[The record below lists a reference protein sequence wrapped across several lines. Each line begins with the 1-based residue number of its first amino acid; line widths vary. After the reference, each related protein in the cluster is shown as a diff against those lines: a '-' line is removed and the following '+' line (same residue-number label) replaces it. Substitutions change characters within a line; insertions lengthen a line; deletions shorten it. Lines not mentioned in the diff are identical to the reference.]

1 MNNIKI
7 SLTDCTDTPLWDD
20 GAFGEDCNTYR
31 TYWCERNAM
40 KPEYEF
46 MFGSKSNYPEKNCC
60 GCGKYSGFYPGIYK
74 HIVYAFAGLII
85 FKADDVHIIFK
96 SYIQEYH

>member
-1 MNNIKI
+1 M
-7 SLTDCTDTPLWDD
+7 DTPLWDD

-46 MFGSKSNYPEKNCC
+46 MFGSKSNYPEKNCYNSTNMAQ
-60 GCGKYSGFYPGIYK
+60 KRQ
-74 HIVYAFAGLII
+74 IVHQM
-85 FKADDVHIIFK
+85 KDDK
-96 SYIQEYH
+96 GEGG

>member
-1 MNNIKI
+1 M
-7 SLTDCTDTPLWDD
+7 DTPLWDD

-60 GCGKYSGFYPGIYK
+60 GCGKYSGFYPGIDK
-74 HIVYAFAGLII
+74 HIVCAFAGDNKQIKILNN
-85 FKADDVHIIFK
+85 F
-96 SYIQEYH
+96 QGR

>member
-1 MNNIKI
+1 M
-7 SLTDCTDTPLWDD
+7 DTPLWDD

-74 HIVYAFAGLII
+74 HMYTHLQEII
-85 FKADDVHIIFK
+85 KEDDVHIIFI
-96 SYIQEYH
+96 S

>member
-1 MNNIKI
+1 MAG
-7 SLTDCTDTPLWDD
+7 CMDTPLWDD

-74 HIVYAFAGLII
+74 HIVYAFAVFII
-85 FKADDVHIIFK
+85 FKVGNVYIIFIY
-96 SYIQEYH
+96 YIKEVH

>member
-1 MNNIKI
+1 M
-7 SLTDCTDTPLWDD
+7 DTPLWDD

-74 HIVYAFAGLII
+74 HIVYAFAVFII
-85 FKADDVHIIFK
+85 FKVGNVYIIFI
-96 SYIQEYH
+96 SYIKEVH